1 MTCQKTRPG
10 PSCGMANLNVLGE
23 ALVTCST
30 DPMTGYFRDGCCR
43 TGGGDHGLHCV
54 CAVMTPEFLEFS
66 RKQGNDLITPRPEFS
81 FPGLKPGDSWCL
93 CVLRWKEAFDQ
104 DCAPKVNLDAT
115 SIVTLEFVDLEDL
128 KALAV

>member
-1 MTCQKTRPG
+1 
-10 PSCGMANLNVLGE
+10 
-23 ALVTCST
+23 
-30 DPMTGYFRDGCCR
+30 
-43 TGGGDHGLHCV
+43 
-54 CAVMTPEFLEFS
+54 MTPEFLEFS